1 MVDIKKVRQDAGL
14 TQEELADLLRITPA
28 ALCRYE
34 RGNRSIPVSIAQRI
48 GRILH
53 FDWWKLYGD
62 EED

>member
-1 MVDIKKVRQDAGL
+1 MIDIKKARQDAGL

-34 RGNRSIPVSIAQRI
+34 RGNRSIPVAIAKRI
-48 GRILH
+48 GHILR
-53 FDWWKLYGD
+53 FDWWKIYD

>member
-1 MVDIKKVRQDAGL
+1 MIDIKKARQDAGL

-34 RGNRSIPVSIAQRI
+34 RGNRPIPVATAQRI
-48 GRILH
+48 GRILQI
-53 FDWWKLYGD
+53 DWWKLYD